1 MSYTENLRR
10 AEEYQDFIMERLWS
24 EGIVLSPYSSRKY
37 QYEKGESLLGIEI
50 KYDQKLCETG
60 NLYIETAE
68 KAQAEN
74 INYRASGIYRND
86 NTWMWLIGD
95 YSVAYFLSKYQLR
108 KFHAKLGKYV
118 EFGVREV
125 ETPTS
130 RGFLLPITYAE
141 KFMVL
146 RKFIFPKERVY
157 V

>member
-1 MSYTENLRR
+1 MR
-10 AEEYQDFIMERLWS
+10 AEEYQDFIMEQLWS

-37 QYEKGESLLGIEI
+37 QYDKGESLSGIEI

-68 KAQAEN
+68 KTRAEN
-74 INYRASGIYRND
+74 MDYRASGIYRND

-95 YSVAYFLSKYQLR
+95 YTVAYLLSKYQLK
-108 KFHAKLGKYV
+108 KFHAQLGSYEKY
-118 EFGVREV
+118 GVREV

-130 RGFLLPITYAE
+130 RGFLLPAMYAE

-146 RKFIFPKERVY
+146 RKFIFPKE
-157 V
+157 